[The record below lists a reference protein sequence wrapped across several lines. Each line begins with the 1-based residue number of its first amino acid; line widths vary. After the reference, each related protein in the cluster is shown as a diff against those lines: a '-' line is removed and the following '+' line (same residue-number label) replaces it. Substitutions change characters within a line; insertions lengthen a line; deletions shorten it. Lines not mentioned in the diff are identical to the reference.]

1 MSSATTVRLATRG
14 SELARRQATTVKA
27 TLDSRRREVTLTEV
41 DTRGDQIRDEL
52 IHRLGKT
59 GAFVRALDEKVLTGD
74 LDAAVHSLKDMPTE
88 MPEELVV
95 AAVPERAP
103 SGDVLVTPDGGD
115 VESLPEGA
123 VVGTSSLRRK
133 AQLLAVRPDL
143 EVVALRG
150 NVDTRIEKLLAPS
163 LQREHQAR
171 LEAVGKLAEMVGDG
185 ETAPGS
191 DTEDTDSDDTDNA
204 DSDDTN
210 DADSDETDYDRSPE
224 EWFNDL
230 TDLERDALGR
240 KVDTEM
246 DAIVLAEAGLR
257 RSDLLETVPTH
268 RLPQETFVPAPGQGA
283 IAVTAVDDDVIDQ
296 LREVVD
302 HPRSR
307 IETTTERTVLAEL
320 GGGCIAP
327 IGVSAIL
334 QGEYVHTRVQVLGPA
349 GEETVEATRDLSVT
363 DHAAAAADFAAD
375 LRERGA
381 AELIE
386 AAETTTAD
394 TGTRE
399 DDG

>member
-1 MSSATTVRLATRG
+1 MSATTTVRLATRG
-14 SELARRQATTVKA
+14 SELARRQATTVKS

-59 GAFVRALDEKVLTGD
+59 GAFVRALDEKVLNGD

-88 MPEELVV
+88 MPAELVV

-115 VESLPEGA
+115 IDDLPEGA

-133 AQLLAVRPDL
+133 AQLLAARPDL
-143 EVVALRG
+143 EIVALRG
-150 NVDTRIEKLLAPS
+150 NVDTRLEKLLAPS

-171 LEAVGKLAEMVGDG
+171 LEAVGKLDEIVGD
-185 ETAPGS
+185 AAAV
-191 DTEDTDSDDTDNA
+191 DNDNA
-204 DSDDTN
+204 DSDTDN
-210 DADSDETDYDRSPE
+210 DADYDRSPE
-224 EWFNDL
+224 EWFNDRSE
-230 TDLERDALGR
+230 LERDAMGR
-240 KVDTEM
+240 TVDTEM
-246 DAIVLAEAGLR
+246 DAIVLAEAGLQ

-268 RLPQETFVPAPGQGA
+268 RLPREQFVPAPGQGA
-283 IAVTAVDDDVIDQ
+283 IAVTAVDDDVVNQ

-307 IETTTERTVLAEL
+307 IETTVERTVLAEL

-327 IGVSAIL
+327 IGVSAIV
-334 QGEYVHTRVQVLGPA
+334 QGEYVHTRAQVRGPD
-349 GEETVEATRDLSVT
+349 GEETVEATRDLPVT

-375 LRERGA
+375 LRGRGA

-386 AAETTTAD
+386 AAETAATANA

-399 DDG
+399 DNG

>member
-1 MSSATTVRLATRG
+1 MSSSTTVRLATRG
-14 SELARRQATTVKA
+14 SELARRQATTVKS

-59 GAFVRALDEKVLTGD
+59 GAFVRALDEKVLDGD

-88 MPEELVV
+88 MPADLVV

-115 VESLPEGA
+115 VDDLPEGA

-133 AQLLAVRPDL
+133 AQLLAARPDL
-143 EVVALRG
+143 EIVALRG
-150 NVDTRIEKLLAPS
+150 NVDTRLEKLLAPS

-171 LEAVGKLAEMVGDG
+171 LEAVGKLDDIVGD
-185 ETAPGS
+185 AAAV
-191 DTEDTDSDDTDNA
+191 DDGNNA
-204 DSDDTN
+204 DSDTDGDADN
-210 DADSDETDYDRSPE
+210 DADYDRSPE
-224 EWFNDL
+224 EWFNDRSE
-230 TDLERDALGR
+230 LERDAMGR

-246 DAIVLAEAGLR
+246 DAIVLAEAGLQ

-268 RLPQETFVPAPGQGA
+268 RLPRDQFVPAPGQGA

-307 IETTTERTVLAEL
+307 IETTVERTVLAEL

-334 QGEYVHTRVQVLGPA
+334 QGEYVHTRAQVLGPD
-349 GEETVEATRDLSVT
+349 GEETVEATQDLPVT
-363 DHAAAAADFAAD
+363 DHATAAADFAAD

-386 AAETTTAD
+386 AAETAATAAA

-399 DDG
+399 DNG